1 VLVPGAIGRLFRFAS
16 CSAKQPS
23 PEQQLFAEE
32 FGVPA
37 SLAPRGPQQAPQ
49 ALPDADSATARI
61 VLYSAAFRLEAKLPC
76 SSLGNPQRSFA
87 CDGRE
92 DML

>member
-1 VLVPGAIGRLFRFAS
+1 MLVPGAIGRRIRFAS
-16 CSAKQPS
+16 CLAKQPS
-23 PEQQLFAEE
+23 PELQLFAEE

-61 VLYSAAFRLEAKLPC
+61 VFAQAAFRREREPPC